1 MGNTGVVA
9 SCASAGAV
17 AFGVERAADFVGPR
31 ADAFAVAAGSFAPGT
46 PFVRAADSLVR
57 SPPSGD
63 SYYGVATEVGCIN
76 WASKIATPP
85 RACVLARLA

>member
-1 MGNTGVVA
+1 
-9 SCASAGAV
+9 
-17 AFGVERAADFVGPR
+17 
-31 ADAFAVAAGSFAPGT
+31 
-46 PFVRAADSLVR
+46 VRAADSLVR